1 VSRIVSPFGL
11 GCCTT
16 DRRQTARPGS
26 PFVRLLVRRP
36 AVYRKDVLVPPTIVL
51 IHGLW
56 LTPRSWEGWKARF
69 EERGHEVLAPAWPRM
84 EGEVEAL
91 RRDPSILNGLGI
103 AEVVEHYDRI
113 IRDLDTPPVIMGHS
127 TGGLVTELLL
137 DRGLGAAGACLS
149 PAPVKGVLRLPPALL
164 RTVFPGL
171 RNPANRKKTIAL
183 TPKQFRRGFTNT
195 MSDEAA
201 QAAYERYAVAAPGR
215 VVFQAAFA
223 NLNPRAVT
231 KVDFHK
237 DDRPP
242 LLVMGNDQDHTIPA
256 SVSREAAK
264 RLGKSRAVVDYKEFV
279 GRPHFPAAPGW
290 EAVADYALDWANSHV
305 GAPAKARERARV

>member
-1 VSRIVSPFGL
+1 MTSP
-11 GCCTT
+11 
-16 DRRQTARPGS
+16 
-26 PFVRLLVRRP
+26 
-36 AVYRKDVLVPPTIVL
+36 IVL

-69 EERGHEVLAPAWPRM
+69 EQRGHEVLAPAWPRM
-84 EGEVEAL
+84 EREVEAI
-91 RRDPSILNGLGI
+91 RRDPSVLNGLGL
-103 AEVVEHYDRI
+103 AEVVDHYDRI
-113 IRDLDTPPVIMGHS
+113 IRGLGTPPVIMGHS
-127 TGGLVTELLL
+127 TGGLVAELLL
-137 DRGLGAAGACLS
+137 DRGLGAAGVGLS

-183 TPKQFRRGFTNT
+183 TSKQFRSSFTNT
-195 MSDEAA
+195 MNAA
-201 QAAYERYAVAAPGR
+201 DAEAAYERYYVPAPGR

-223 NLNPRAVT
+223 NLNPHAVT

-242 LLVMGNDQDHTIPA
+242 LLVMGNDQDQTIPA

-264 RLGKSRAVVDYKEFV
+264 RLGRAKARADHKGVP

-290 EAVADYALDWANSHV
+290 EAVADYALDWAIRHTGMPSKTKEAT
-305 GAPAKARERARV
+305 GI